1 MNSNNNSNHS
11 GQPWMMPSA
20 LDHASETFN
29 YMVSRPPGSVLPMPP
44 QHQHQQHPHHQQQQQ
59 QQRQQVSPVQSAAMH
74 SSNHQE
80 QSASPPAQA
89 HELDNPKNSK
99 GSNRAVI
106 PSKRAAQNRAAQ
118 KAFRQRRE
126 QYIKDLEIKAKEMED
141 WQEEM
146 DKLRKENGELR
157 ERVAALENQVVVLTG
172 GDASK
177 IAELEKL
184 KASTPSLLT
193 PPINPESSTP
203 SSAAIRKSP
212 ERSMSLPI
220 TRAVSE
226 GEAMARRGS
235 VSPTTVQSV
244 KRSHH
249 ESRLRHEQI
258 STTPSTTIDLED
270 NDNTPN
276 SNIDEAASAAT
287 AGSFT
292 RIPLRAPNPISGFE
306 TPSYHPTDHTPA
318 LIGND
323 TVDDVHKRRKLDD
336 SIMGQQH
343 QQQQQQQS
351 TQQPMGQ
358 APIANVVDAN
368 SFPTPM
374 IHNSTNNPILIS
386 IQQEQPQLQHPPN
399 DFWSN
404 NGNANAQHMPADNMV
419 AAPPGVGDFDLD
431 FDFDPF
437 FEDEFGPTITS
448 NNDFLPNAN
457 SGQVLDDLFAMLQT
471 RQRPQIPMVPS
482 EETTEPSSNTTN
494 FNDSLGRLG

>member
-1 MNSNNNSNHS
+1 MNSNNNSNHNS
-11 GQPWMMPSA
+11 QPWMMPS
-20 LDHASETFN
+20 DHAPETFN
-29 YMVSRPPGSVLPMPP
+29 YMVARPPGSVLPMPP
-44 QHQHQQHPHHQQQQQ
+44 QHQQHPQQPHQQQPHHHQQ
-59 QQRQQVSPVQSAAMH
+59 QQRQQETLVQNAVMH

-89 HELDNPKNSK
+89 HELDNSKNSK

-157 ERVAALENQVVVLTG
+157 ERVATLENQVAVLTG

-184 KASTPSLLT
+184 KASTPSLMT
-193 PPINPESSTP
+193 PPINPESNTSP
-203 SSAAIRKSP
+203 SATRKSP

-226 GEAMARRGS
+226 SEAIARRGS
-235 VSPTTVQSV
+235 ASPASVNSV

-249 ESRLRHEQI
+249 ESRLRHEQVSMPT
-258 STTPSTTIDLED
+258 STAIDSED
-270 NDNTPN
+270 KDNTPN
-276 SNIDEAASAAT
+276 SNINEAASAA

-292 RIPLRAPNPISGFE
+292 RIPLRAPNPTSGFE

-323 TVDDVHKRRKLDD
+323 TVDDVNKRRKLDD
-336 SIMGQQH
+336 PIMGQQH
-343 QQQQQQQS
+343 QQQQQS
-351 TQQPMGQ
+351 TQHMGQ
-358 APIANVVDAN
+358 APISNAVNANN
-368 SFPTPM
+368 FPTPM
-374 IHNSTNNPILIS
+374 MHNTTNNPLLVS
-386 IQQEQPQLQHPPN
+386 IQQEQPTLQHPSN
-399 DFWSN
+399 GFWNN
-404 NGNANAQHMPADNMV
+404 NGGANAQHMPADNMV
-419 AAPPGVGDFDLD
+419 GAPPGVGDFDLD

-482 EETTEPSSNTTN
+482 EETTELSSSSNTTN